1 MCEKIKMRRLFTIC
15 LILTVTNLYPQSRTS
30 IFSAELTSGPSFA
43 MRETGGIRLKYGRGL
58 DAILAFDLW
67 ADVGLFGGW
76 GTSSFSSDGVF
87 RYRESGIIYGVQYK
101 IEPLSGKFDYLLR
114 AGRTWNHI
122 EVTDRD
128 WNRGFYYDSGYSE
141 GFYTSGSIRYSAG
154 RGWLITGTLRYSL
167 MNTRLTLPEAIY
179 PDGTPHSKIIINMP
193 RNFCLSHLGV
203 RVGITKYF

>member
-1 MCEKIKMRRLFTIC
+1 
-15 LILTVTNLYPQSRTS
+15 
-30 IFSAELTSGPSFA
+30 

-114 AGRTWNHI
+114 AGRSWNHI

-128 WNRGFYYDSGYSE
+128 LNSRFNYDSGYSE

-167 MNTRLTLPEAIY
+167 MNTRLILPEAIY
-179 PDGTPHSKIIINMP
+179 PDGTPDSKIIINMP

>member
-1 MCEKIKMRRLFTIC
+1 MIKKYLITALLSILFTT
-15 LILTVTNLYPQSRTS
+15 LRSQTTTGR
-30 IFSAELTSGPSFA
+30 FSVEAGSGPSFA

-87 RYRESGIIYGVQYK
+87 RYCESGIIYGVQYK
-101 IEPLSGKFDYLLR
+101 IEPLSGKFNYLLR

-154 RGWLITGTLRYSL
+154 KGWLIMGTLRYSL

-193 RNFCLSHLGV
+193 RNFCLSHIGV